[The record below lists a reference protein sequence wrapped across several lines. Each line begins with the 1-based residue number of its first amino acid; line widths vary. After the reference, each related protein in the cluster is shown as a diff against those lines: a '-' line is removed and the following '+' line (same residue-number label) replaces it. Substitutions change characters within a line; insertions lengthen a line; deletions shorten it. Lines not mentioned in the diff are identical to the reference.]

1 MTKIQLELIKSAI
14 PSACLECVLD

>member
-14 PSACLECVLD
+14 PSACLECVMD